1 MNRNFSRAITALRK
15 EKQISQK
22 QAAKEL
28 GISQALLSH
37 YEKGVREC
45 SLDFVCKIADY
56 YDVSAD
62 FLLGRSPERHLHSG
76 ESQDPGRF
84 TQPGV
89 TPSGRLLSNTMNVI
103 YQTLGKI
110 GSRRLTRNVSELL
123 MLTEYRILR
132 ALYPDS
138 DAPGALFSADTKR
151 YRGYASSAIIKLF
164 SEIEV
169 QREEI
174 ASSNGDHPLQ
184 TLTPDLFIDKYPE
197 DAASVMNVISHAENT
212 INKIK

>member
-56 YDVSAD
+56 YDVSTD
-62 FLLGRSPERHLHSG
+62 FLLGRAHSSHIDDDKKH
-76 ESQDPGRF
+76 ESVRKNSAGIS
-84 TQPGV
+84 
-89 TPSGRLLSNTMNVI
+89 PSGRLLSNTMNVI
-103 YQTLGKI
+103 FLTLSKL
-110 GSRRLTRNVSELL
+110 GSRRLTRNVSELM

-138 DAPGALFSADTKR
+138 ETTDALFSADMKR
-151 YRGYASSAIIKLF
+151 YRGYSASAIIKLF
-164 SEIEV
+164 SDIEI
-169 QREEI
+169 QRAEI
-174 ASSNGDHPLQ
+174 DASQD
-184 TLTPDLFIDKYPE
+184 TPMTPEALLDEYPM
-197 DAASVMNVISHAENT
+197 DAASAMNVISHAEN
-212 INKIK
+212 IIYKMK

>member
-22 QAAKEL
+22 QAAAEL

-62 FLLGRSPERHLHSG
+62 FLLGRAPHGSIIS
-76 ESQDPGRF
+76 SDTQDNTRLTKPGI
-84 TQPGV
+84 

-110 GSRRLTRNVSELL
+110 GSRRLTRNVSELM

-138 DAPGALFSADTKR
+138 DSPGELFSSDTKR
-151 YRGYASSAIIKLF
+151 YRGYTTSSIVKLF
-164 SEIEV
+164 SDIEV
-169 QREEI
+169 QRLSI
-174 ASSNGDHPLQ
+174 AQ
-184 TLTPDLFIDKYPE
+184 T
-197 DAASVMNVISHAENT
+197 DAPFALCGLCGVERLLRTASRCRVAE
-212 INKIK
+212 